1 MKANF
6 AMAIVIVLYALMGLA
21 TSAELQNE
29 TSGMLAPS
37 DEELATGLPQGTY
50 NDSLGLGGVQR
61 LPGKLPPDMPVDLP
75 IPDGARIVGSG
86 MEDNPGISVFLD
98 VPMTPDLTLDFYR
111 QHLAS
116 QNWTEL
122 KDPSMNRGFVEQRVS
137 GAIFCQ
143 DLKNSSLIV
152 TATPEE
158 NGTSLYM
165 DIMSDTDHSFC
176 SQGPSYYD
184 GWLNPL
190 PMLAAPNGTRMLNG
204 NSMEGPGNTPAI
216 SANLESEL
224 NSSTLTAYYADQ
236 LKAANWT
243 MMSEDESGPSSWSSW
258 SFEDEDGRAWNGF
271 LMALELPGTDKK
283 QRFVLM
289 QANQVDN

>member
-1 MKANF
+1 
-6 AMAIVIVLYALMGLA
+6 
-21 TSAELQNE
+21 
-29 TSGMLAPS
+29 
-37 DEELATGLPQGTY
+37 
-50 NDSLGLGGVQR
+50 
-61 LPGKLPPDMPVDLP
+61 
-75 IPDGARIVGSG
+75 

-224 NSSTLTAYYADQ
+224 NSSSLTAYYADQ
-236 LKAANWT
+236 LKAANWK